1 MQSKILFPET
11 ENKTNKILQIPN
23 KLNKY
28 TSTTESAIFL
38 REHIKHYYIGAFKKD
53 KIEKINIINSG
64 FGLDAIYFGM
74 DDMFKNIVVY
84 ESNEELKNMGINNY
98 SIYDNKKI
106 NSNNTISD
114 SNNFKAFKEFKILST
129 MKEIIYIDYN
139 ENMNIYINDIINN
152 ENNNIN
158 MVVLKLQPDYD
169 FTTLINN
176 TKTKKITI
184 KAFSEENNEILFYFL
199 FCII

>member
-11 ENKTNKILQIPN
+11 EKKTDKILQIPD

-38 REHIKHYYIGAFKKD
+38 REHMKHYYKGAFQKD

-64 FGLDAIYFGM
+64 FGLDAIYFSI

-84 ESNEELKNMGINNY
+84 ESNEELRNMGINNY

-106 NSNNTISD
+106 NSNTISD
-114 SNNFKAFKEFKILST
+114 SNHFKAFKEFNILSRIE
-129 MKEIIYIDYN
+129 EIIYIDYN

-152 ENNNIN
+152 KYNNFN

-176 TKTKKITI
+176 TKAKKITI
-184 KAFSEENNEILFYFL
+184 KAFSEKNDNILFYFL